1 MRQLPQDLVPRH
13 DGWSGPLLRRSAR
26 QAELPLH
33 RPSTTAQILAALPH
47 QLSCRL
53 DSQEL
58 NKTFTTV
65 NCLRV
70 LHAMFANGAIVTGGR
85 RCSGSRSAN
94 QIAASPSRK
103 ELKSD
108 DTSRPKACLPRKAA
122 LSDRSDEKG
131 EDCARMLTARF
142 RLIPP
147 LTALERSSQKLIP
160 SCVETEQN
168 PTQ

>member
-1 MRQLPQDLVPRH
+1 MVEAFAVQNCISHCISQTNAPKNDVPVKNSAGGVGIPRVWLRVWTRGFITRLRAGGSECVRQLPQDLVPRH
-13 DGWSGPLLRRSAR
+13 DGWSGPLRRRSAR

-94 QIAASPSRK
+94 R
-103 ELKSD
+103 
-108 DTSRPKACLPRKAA
+108 
-122 LSDRSDEKG
+122 G
-131 EDCARMLTARF
+131 EPF
-142 RLIPP
+142 Q
-147 LTALERSSQKLIP
+147 EG
-160 SCVETEQN
+160 
-168 PTQ
+168 TQVG

>member
-1 MRQLPQDLVPRH
+1 MCPDRSSCCKHAESPESPQALTSSSPNNQLLMRLEMRAGGSECVRQLPQDLVPRH

-53 DSQEL
+53 DSQDL

-94 QIAASPSRK
+94 R
-103 ELKSD
+103 
-108 DTSRPKACLPRKAA
+108 
-122 LSDRSDEKG
+122 G
-131 EDCARMLTARF
+131 EPF
-142 RLIPP
+142 Q
-147 LTALERSSQKLIP
+147 EG
-160 SCVETEQN
+160 
-168 PTQ
+168 TQVG